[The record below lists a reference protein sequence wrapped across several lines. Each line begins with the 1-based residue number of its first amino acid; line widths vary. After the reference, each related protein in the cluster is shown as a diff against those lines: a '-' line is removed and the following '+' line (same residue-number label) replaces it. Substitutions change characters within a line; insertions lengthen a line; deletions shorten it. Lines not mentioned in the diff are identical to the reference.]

1 MEEEFY
7 ATVKLLSGEELVSKV
22 CYCSDED
29 VLILEKP
36 LLVEPASHKK
46 NGVEVNGF
54 SLKEW
59 IVASFDQ
66 MFVIDKKNV
75 LTVTEV
81 EKKIIEFYEVS
92 LQKINN
98 GNLTNS
104 IEKLSRSSGYLGS
117 VEKMKES
124 LENIYKKS

>member
-81 EKKIIEFYEVS
+81 EKKII
-92 LQKINN
+92 LK
-98 GNLTNS
+98 
-104 IEKLSRSSGYLGS
+104 EK
-117 VEKMKES
+117 K
-124 LENIYKKS
+124 